1 MGPGK
6 IALMATLQVTH
17 GPDAGRNF
25 NLTDDEIVLGRH
37 PDCNIVLDSGSVSRQ
52 HAKLRKDGAGYAL
65 EDLHSRNGTFV
76 NDEAITK
83 PRLLASG
90 DRLRICDI
98 QFRYQAA
105 DAVQP
110 SAFAPAVD
118 ESSFAV
124 VVDDEMKSSTFL
136 SKLEL
141 TADSSRLRIEVNPR
155 AKLQALLEITQN
167 LSRSLSIEDVL
178 PKVLDSLFRVFPQAD
193 RGFVVMRV
201 GDPPVL
207 VPKAVKFRRSDQG
220 DTIRVSR
227 TIVDEV
233 MRSREAVL
241 SADAASDA
249 RFQMSQSVA
258 DFRIRS
264 MMCAPLLDSERN
276 ALGVI
281 QIDTQD
287 QRSRFTQEDLEVLAG
302 VAAPA
307 GIAIENAQLHERA
320 LRQQR
325 VDLDL
330 QMAHRVQQGLL
341 PAAPPQIPGYH
352 FFDFYTPAS
361 EVGGDFYD
369 YVELPGSRLAAVLA
383 DVSGKGVSAALLMAK
398 LSAETRFCLAS
409 HADPTDAITR
419 LNSTFTQSGWDDR
432 FVTLVAAVLDP
443 PSGQL
448 KVFNAGHPS
457 PLLRR
462 RSGEVEA
469 IDPEQAGLPLGI
481 DANYRYEPSEV
492 QLEPG
497 DAVVI
502 FTDGF
507 SEAMNPANEL
517 YGLERLKKR
526 LGETTRDVTTLG
538 QQILA
543 DIKNFVGGRS
553 QSDDMCM
560 VCITRSV

>member
-1 MGPGK
+1 
-6 IALMATLQVTH
+6 MATLQITH
-17 GPDAGRNF
+17 GPEAGRNYT
-25 NLTDDEIVLGRH
+25 LTEQRIVLGRH
-37 PDCNIVLDSGSVSRQ
+37 PDCDIVLDSGSVSRQ
-52 HAKLRKDGAGYAL
+52 HARLEKDGGGYAI
-65 EDLHSRNGTFV
+65 EDLQSRNGTFV
-76 NDEAITK
+76 NDEAVSGRRI
-83 PRLLASG
+83 LVSG
-90 DRLRICDI
+90 DRLRICDLI
-98 QFRYQAA
+98 FRYQTA
-105 DAVQP
+105 DGVQRQP
-110 SAFAPAVD
+110 FAPAPD
-118 ESSFAV
+118 ESSMAI
-124 VVDDEMKSSTFL
+124 VVDDEDLKSSTFL

-155 AKLQALLEITQN
+155 AKLQAILEITQS
-167 LSRSLSIEDVL
+167 LSRALSIDAVL

-193 RGFVVMRV
+193 RGFVVMKV

-207 VPKAVKFRRSDQG
+207 VPKAVKFRRPDQG

-249 RFQMSQSVA
+249 RFQMSQSIA

-281 QIDTQD
+281 QIDTHD
-287 QRSRFTQEDLEVLAG
+287 QRSRFTQEDLEILAG

-320 LRQQR
+320 MRQQR

-341 PAAPPQIPGYH
+341 PAAPPQIAGYH

-369 YVELPGSRLAAVLA
+369 YVDLSGRRMATVLA

-409 HADPTDAITR
+409 HINPSDAITR
-419 LNSTFTQSGWDDR
+419 LNATFIQSGWEDR

-443 PSGQL
+443 ATGQL

-462 RSGEVEA
+462 RNGDVEPV
-469 IDPEQAGLPLGI
+469 DPAQAGLPLGI
-481 DANYRYEPSEV
+481 DADYRYEPCEV
-492 QLEPG
+492 HLEPG

-517 YGLERLKKR
+517 YGLARLRNR
-526 LGETTRDVTTLG
+526 LSEKTSDVTMIG
-538 QQILA
+538 PQILS
-543 DIKNFVGGRS
+543 DIRKFVAGRN

-560 VCITRSV
+560 VCIARGE